1 MRLVDVITNLK
12 NHDFDISNYPLC
24 KAEADVFFK
33 CAEEIE
39 KCKNSYNEDKLDDYK
54 NRVIGIDLNH
64 AESEGRYKK
73 YRNKRIKGFSSAY
86 LNACDLELV
95 PNLDGT
101 WLTIQDNVGT
111 SMTIKLSDLSDFIC
125 LNKGVDKVESEE

>member
-64 AESEGRYKK
+64 ADYVSMSSYEGYRGASDMKDDVLDIIDK
-73 YRNKRIKGFSSAY
+73 YRAEREG
-86 LNACDLELV
+86 
-95 PNLDGT
+95 
-101 WLTIQDNVGT
+101 
-111 SMTIKLSDLSDFIC
+111 
-125 LNKGVDKVESEE
+125 EE